1 MPFFRSKH
9 SADEV
14 DLEEA
19 YDDGQHPIVL
29 RNGTGDSGSNK
40 PQTIQRRE
48 LTAVS
53 KKYDLGNKGYLNEAE
68 QELRNMDR
76 DNRGYLTPEQVYAIV
91 ESLQAERRAAA
102 ELAENIR
109 QEHKRSRMQRR
120 WIAGLCVMA
129 VLLACANIG
138 TSFAA
143 ARLAKDTQVSST
155 NDLVGKTADQD
166 ADSNAI
172 IGTSTKYVEFAMQ
185 PIPSSRRRHLQETED
200 LICGPVNSANNT
212 RQCSLQGLIY
222 FDDAVKLYKQFCPRW
237 PNADNVCRGSGVD
250 SVVFNCMGA
259 ISTIF
264 GKHHI
269 PNRGPAVDSFAF
281 SFIVFPSDGLSY
293 KAQQAVYPRRNGSS
307 QFASSPCIKDYE
319 LGILCPTDK
328 SACFTF
334 GTFDVD
340 GSCPGAEIKLCGEA
354 SDIPPELQRRLLRE

>member
-1 MPFFRSKH
+1 MPFFRNKH
-9 SADEV
+9 GADDV

-19 YDDGQHPIVL
+19 YDDGQHPMVH
-29 RNGTGDSGSNK
+29 RNGTGDSNSNK

-109 QEHKRSRMQRR
+109 LEHARSRRQRR

-129 VLLACANIG
+129 VMLACANIG

-143 ARLAKDTQVSST
+143 ARLSKDTQVSST
-155 NDLVGKTADQD
+155 NDLVGKNSDGN
-166 ADSNAI
+166 SSENI
-172 IGTSTKYVEFAMQ
+172 IGTSSKFVEFSMQ
-185 PIPSSRRRHLQETED
+185 PISSSRRRHLQETED
-200 LICGPVNSANNT
+200 LVCGPVNSANNT
-212 RQCSLQGLIY
+212 RQCSLQGLMY

-237 PNADNVCRGSGVD
+237 PNVDNVCRGNGVD
-250 SVVFNCMGA
+250 SVVFNCNGA

-269 PNRGPAVDSFAF
+269 PHIGPTLDSFAY
-281 SFIVFPSDGLSY
+281 SYIVFPSDGLSY
-293 KAQQAVYPRRNGSS
+293 KAQQAVYPPRSGSG
-307 QFASSPCIKDYE
+307 QFSSSPCIKDYE
-319 LGILCPTDK
+319 MGILCPTD
-328 SACFTF
+328 STECFTF

-340 GSCPGAEIKLCGEA
+340 GSCPGAEIKLCGE
-354 SDIPPELQRRLLRE
+354 SSQVPPELQRRL